1 MEVENTEVLLT
12 KDGTFKSLE
21 CIKDML
27 PFGDDMMWLALYK
40 EINKGQLSEDE
51 IKDIDRDIFRL
62 QESYKRKLD
71 NSVEEQ
77 ERLAKE
83 RLLKE

>member
-21 CIKDML
+21 SIKEIL
-27 PFGDDMMWLALYK
+27 PYGDDLMYLALYK
-40 EINKGQLSEDE
+40 EINKGQLTEDE
-51 IKDIDRDIFRL
+51 IKDVDRDIFRL
-62 QESYKRKLD
+62 QQSYKTKLD
-71 NSVEEQ
+71 NSINEQ
-77 ERLAKE
+77 DRIAKE